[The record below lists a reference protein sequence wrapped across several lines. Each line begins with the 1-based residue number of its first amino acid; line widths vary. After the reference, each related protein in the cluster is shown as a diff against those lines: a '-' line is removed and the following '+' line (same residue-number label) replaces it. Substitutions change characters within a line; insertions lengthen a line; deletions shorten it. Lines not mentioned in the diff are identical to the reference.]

1 MDNEQKQRV
10 GLNEAV
16 FREVNER
23 LQSFATA
30 PGTELLLDLVCE
42 CGDRT
47 CGERIRVARGDYEN
61 ARADGRKFLV
71 APGHVFPEVE
81 VILQRNDG
89 WDLIEK
95 HAGMAGEIADATD
108 PRA

>member
-1 MDNEQKQRV
+1 MEDEQTRRV

-23 LQSFATA
+23 LQSFSSA
-30 PGTELLLDLVCE
+30 PGGDPLLDLVCE

-47 CGERIRVARGDYEN
+47 CGERIRVPRGDYEN
-61 ARADGRKFLV
+61 ARSDGRKFLV

-95 HAGMAGEIADATD
+95 HAGMPGEIADATD